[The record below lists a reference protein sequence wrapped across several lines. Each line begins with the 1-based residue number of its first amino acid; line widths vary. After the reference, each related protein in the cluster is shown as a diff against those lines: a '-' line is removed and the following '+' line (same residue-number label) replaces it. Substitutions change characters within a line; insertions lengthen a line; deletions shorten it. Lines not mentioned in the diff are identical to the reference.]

1 MSWSIVSSSISSWG
15 RPVRG
20 VARLLCLLCLVLAPG
35 CGLLPN
41 FSSPSSPSSNTE
53 TFSGA
58 LPQQGNVVAGT
69 FSVSQTG
76 TVSVTLA
83 SDSAASAVALG
94 LGIGTPIG
102 TTGCTL
108 TTSTTNAV
116 AGSAAQI
123 SVTENSGSYC
133 VALYDVGNLTAAVT
147 YTITVAHP

>member
-1 MSWSIVSSSISSWG
+1 MTWSIVSSSFSSPG
-15 RPVRG
+15 RAVRG
-20 VARLLCLLCLVLAPG
+20 VASLLCLALCAG

-41 FSSPSSPSSNTE
+41 LSSPSSPSSNTE

-58 LPQQGNVVAGT
+58 LPQQSTVVAGT
-69 FSVSQTG
+69 FTVSQTG
-76 TVSVTLA
+76 TVSVTLV
-83 SDSAASAVALG
+83 SDSASSAVALG
-94 LGIGTPIG
+94 LGIGTPNG

-108 TTSTTNAV
+108 TTSTSNAV